1 MIPMQDAE
9 KDIGVE
15 VKNDMLEGVEGDAD
29 ARIYELGYLLLP
41 SIPEENIPTMYGNLK
56 DLVNSFGGEAVS
68 DEIPRMMSLAYTMSK
83 VTANVRSKFNTAY
96 FGWLKFSMNPDKVLE
111 LKKKL
116 DLNTDVIRF
125 LLLKTVKENTIAAR
139 RYVGRDAVHRR
150 TPSTHKEGEGEEVS
164 APINKEEVDKEIDA
178 MVAAV

>member
-1 MIPMQDAE
+1 MKPMQDGE
-9 KDIGVE
+9 VE
-15 VKNDMLEGVEGDAD
+15 VKNDMSEGVEGEAQP
-29 ARIYELGYLLLP
+29 RVYELGYLLLP

-56 DLVNSFGGEAVS
+56 DLVNSFGGEAIS
-68 DEIPRMMSLAYTMSK
+68 DEIPRMISLAYTMSK

-96 FGWLKFSMNPDKVLE
+96 FGWLKFSMNPEKVLE

-139 RYVGRDAVHRR
+139 RFVGRDAVRR
-150 TPSTHKEGEGEEVS
+150 PTSTTQKDGVGEEVVV
-164 APINKEEVDKEIDA
+164 PINKEEVDKEIDA